1 MGRVASIPLVVGKH
15 VPVYDSFTIA
25 EKLKVFGVVWF
36 AIQVHKV
43 KSCHPDA
50 VLLLRIRA
58 DDRGARCPLGVKY
71 GAMMC
76 EVEGLL
82 RVARECNVPVAGT
95 LHSISHSF
103 F

>member
-1 MGRVASIPLVVGKH
+1 MVGNLFKH
-15 VPVYDSFTIA
+15 VPVYQVLHDCGKA
-25 EKLKVFGVVWF
+25 EGSGVVWF

-82 RVARECNVPVAGT
+82 RVARECNVDVAGT
-95 LHSISHSF
+95 
-103 F
+103 